1 MSRFSK
7 VLPNKSTM
15 RKQKKKEHKSPA
27 HLYIK
32 VIMGYILLSLL
43 ILGSAFL
50 VFVEWRNFQQA
61 GLNEKKMSMMWWQT
75 NHTFEAVLDL
85 ALSEH
90 CVYTSDKEDCLLY
103 EQKCLAAQKE
113 LDKMRELC
121 EDSTQVRRIE
131 AAKTIL
137 AEKNLQALSLG
148 SVLGDLTRTDSLLE
162 EQIDEIAQKEKA
174 AMRRTATTAN
184 AEKPKKKNIFKRIFG
199 KKDKQEEVA
208 QQNQQVATTNNVLK
222 RLQHLQSDIRER
234 NDSLRQQMEEQA
246 DSLQMRNERLNREF
260 IKLMHDFQQT
270 ASQQREDRL
279 TLLADM
285 RRQSMLFII
294 LIALVALATSIT
306 FFVFIRKDINR
317 RYKERLK
324 LMALNKE
331 KNNLIEQKERM
342 MMALSHELRSPLS
355 AVMGY
360 AELMQDTNDTT
371 ISTARRNILRAAR
384 MMQGLLNSLLYY
396 YRLSSG
402 KDRVNETL
410 FLPKSIA
417 DELESIFLLAA
428 EEKGID
434 MHADFEGENVLVSG
448 DKERI
453 LQIGQN
459 LMSNAVKFTEEGGVS
474 LLVRYAEGTLLLEV
488 SDTGTGISQ
497 EEQNAIY
504 EPFSRLANADVKD
517 GFGLGLSIT
526 RKLVALL
533 NGDVSLES
541 EVGKGTTFR
550 VTLSLSLATDTENH
564 QETFR
569 FAKDMR
575 LIAVDD
581 DAVVLKLT
589 QRQLGRVGLEC
600 DICQN
605 AEELMERLRKR
616 EYDLLLTDIKM
627 PGMNG
632 YELLDLLR
640 CSNIGNSKDIPVLAV
655 TAHISRKEDE
665 LVKAGFAGCLYKP
678 FSCDELYAAVRHA
691 LRGKRTQVKS
701 DMDDM
706 QAIDFTLLLANEE
719 NGRDMLALLAE
730 QTRKDMESLRRVH
743 DSHDRE
749 ALADLTHHLLPV
761 WTMLRIDTCLQALRN
776 AYRKDPADWADVA
789 RYIDKVIATAEQLVA
804 QAEKEIETYGEE
816 WRRKVRY

>member
-1 MSRFSK
+1 MK
-7 VLPNKSTM
+7 IKYD
-15 RKQKKKEHKSPA
+15 HKPPQR
-27 HLYIK
+27 LYMKIF
-32 VIMGYILLSLL
+32 VGYFLL
-43 ILGSAFL
+43 IGL
-50 VFVEWRNFQQA
+50 VLTAAALVYMEYRNIECAVQEEEQTAERWKQA
-61 GLNEKKMSMMWWQT
+61 NRTFETMYDLAMSEL
-75 NHTFEAVLDL
+75 HTFTA
-85 ALSEH
+85 
-90 CVYTSDKEDCLLY
+90 DKEDY
-103 EQKCLAAQKE
+103 EEYELKNLAAQQM
-113 LDKMRELC
+113 LDSLKRLYPEEKQL
-121 EDSTQVRRIE
+121 ERIDS
-131 AAKTIL
+131 AKSIL
-137 AEKNLQALSLG
+137 AEKSLQVLCMMRTFNDLAHMDSLIECQIREMTLVEQKAIRELKKDSEQKKDSWIG
-148 SVLGDLTRTDSLLE
+148 RLFKKKSKKQEPVEQATESRTQVVGRLTKLRKEISERNEDLRLRMEMQTDSLRLRNEYLNKNFARLMHEFQQASTEQRAAEME
-162 EQIDEIAQKEKA
+162 EMLS
-174 AMRRTATTAN
+174 MRRHSFFYIAGLTLFGMLLSFVLY
-184 AEKPKKKNIFKRIFG
+184 NIIHR
-199 KKDKQEEVA
+199 
-208 QQNQQVATTNNVLK
+208 
-222 RLQHLQSDIRER
+222 DIR
-234 NDSLRQQMEEQA
+234 
-246 DSLQMRNERLNREF
+246 
-260 IKLMHDFQQT
+260 
-270 ASQQREDRL
+270 
-279 TLLADM
+279 
-285 RRQSMLFII
+285 
-294 LIALVALATSIT
+294 
-306 FFVFIRKDINR
+306 R
-317 RYKERLK
+317 RYRERLK
-324 LMALNKE
+324 LIAWNEE
-331 KNNLIEQKERM
+331 KQEMLEQKERM
-342 MMALSHELRSPLS
+342 MMILSHELRSPLA

-371 ISTARRNILRAAR
+371 ISTAKRNILRAAR

-417 DELESIFLLAA
+417 DELESMFLLAA

-434 MHADFEGENVLVSG
+434 LHADFEGENVLVSG

-488 SDTGTGISQ
+488 CDTGTGISK

-533 NGDVSLES
+533 NGDISLES
-541 EVGKGTTFR
+541 EVCQGTTFR
-550 VTLSLSLATDTENH
+550 VTLPLSLATETENESH
-564 QETFR
+564 QESFH
-569 FAKDMR
+569 FSKDMR
-575 LIAVDD
+575 MIAVDD

-589 QRQLGRVGLEC
+589 QRQLERVGLEC
-600 DICQN
+600 DTCQN
-605 AEELMERLRKR
+605 VEELMERLRKR

-640 CSNIGNSKDIPVLAV
+640 CSNIGNSKNIPVLAV
-655 TAHISRKEDE
+655 TAHISRKEEE

-691 LRGKRTQVKS
+691 LREKRKQVKS

-706 QAIDFTLLLANEE
+706 EAIDFTPLLANEE

-776 AYRKDPADWADVA
+776 AYRKDSAGWADVA
-789 RYIDKVIATAEQLVA
+789 RYIDKVIATGEQLVA
-804 QAEKEIETYGEE
+804 QAEKGIETYGEE

>member
-1 MSRFSK
+1 MK
-7 VLPNKSTM
+7 IKYD
-15 RKQKKKEHKSPA
+15 HKPPQR
-27 HLYIK
+27 LYMKIF
-32 VIMGYILLSLL
+32 VGYFLL
-43 ILGSAFL
+43 IGL
-50 VFVEWRNFQQA
+50 VLTAAALVYMEYRNIECAVQEEEQTAERWKQA
-61 GLNEKKMSMMWWQT
+61 NRTFETMYDLAMSEL
-75 NHTFEAVLDL
+75 HTFTA
-85 ALSEH
+85 
-90 CVYTSDKEDCLLY
+90 DKEDY
-103 EQKCLAAQKE
+103 EEYELKNLAAQQM
-113 LDKMRELC
+113 LDSLKRLYPEEKQL
-121 EDSTQVRRIE
+121 ERIDS
-131 AAKTIL
+131 AKSIL
-137 AEKNLQALSLG
+137 AEKSLQ
-148 SVLGDLTRTDSLLE
+148 VLCMMRTFNDLAHTDSLIECQIREMTLV
-162 EQIDEIAQKEKA
+162 EQKTIRELKKDSEQKKDSWIG
-174 AMRRTATTAN
+174 RLF
-184 AEKPKKKNIFKRIFG
+184 KKKSK
-199 KKDKQEEVA
+199 KQEPVEQA
-208 QQNQQVATTNNVLK
+208 TESRTQVVG
-222 RLQHLQSDIRER
+222 RLTKLRKEISER
-234 NDSLRQQMEEQA
+234 NEDLRLRMEMQTDSLRLRNEYLNKNFARLMHEFQQASTEQRAAEMEEML
-246 DSLQMRNERLNREF
+246 SMRRHSF
-260 IKLMHDFQQT
+260 FYI
-270 ASQQREDRL
+270 AGL
-279 TLLADM
+279 TLFG
-285 RRQSMLFII
+285 MLLSFVLYNII
-294 LIALVALATSIT
+294 HRD
-306 FFVFIRKDINR
+306 IRR
-317 RYKERLK
+317 RYRERLK
-324 LMALNKE
+324 LIAWNEE
-331 KNNLIEQKERM
+331 KQEMLEQKERM
-342 MMALSHELRSPLS
+342 MMILSHELRSPLA

-371 ISTARRNILRAAR
+371 ISTAKRNILRAAR

-417 DELESIFLLAA
+417 DELESMFLLAA

-434 MHADFEGENVLVSG
+434 LHADFEGENVLVSG

-488 SDTGTGISQ
+488 CDTGTGISK

-533 NGDVSLES
+533 NGDISLES
-541 EVGKGTTFR
+541 EVCQGTTFR
-550 VTLSLSLATDTENH
+550 VTLPLSLATETENESH
-564 QETFR
+564 QESFH
-569 FAKDMR
+569 FSKDMR
-575 LIAVDD
+575 MIAVDD

-589 QRQLGRVGLEC
+589 QRQLERVGLEC
-600 DICQN
+600 DTCQN
-605 AEELMERLRKR
+605 VEELMERLRKR

-640 CSNIGNSKDIPVLAV
+640 CSNIGNSKNIPVLAV
-655 TAHISRKEDE
+655 TAHISRKEEE

-691 LRGKRTQVKS
+691 LREKRKQVKS

-706 QAIDFTLLLANEE
+706 EAIDFTPLLANEE

-776 AYRKDPADWADVA
+776 AYRKDSAGWADVA
-789 RYIDKVIATAEQLVA
+789 RYIDKVIATGEQLVA
-804 QAEKEIETYGEE
+804 QAEKGIETYGEE

>member
-1 MSRFSK
+1 MK
-7 VLPNKSTM
+7 IKYD
-15 RKQKKKEHKSPA
+15 HKPPQR
-27 HLYIK
+27 LYMKIF
-32 VIMGYILLSLL
+32 VGYFLL
-43 ILGSAFL
+43 IGL
-50 VFVEWRNFQQA
+50 VLTAAALVYMEYRNIECAVQEEEQTAERWKQA
-61 GLNEKKMSMMWWQT
+61 NRTFETMYDLAMSEL
-75 NHTFEAVLDL
+75 HTFTA
-85 ALSEH
+85 
-90 CVYTSDKEDCLLY
+90 DKEDY
-103 EQKCLAAQKE
+103 EEYELKNLAAQQM
-113 LDKMRELC
+113 LDSLKRLYPEEKQL
-121 EDSTQVRRIE
+121 ERIDS
-131 AAKTIL
+131 AKSIL
-137 AEKNLQALSLG
+137 AEKSLQ
-148 SVLGDLTRTDSLLE
+148 VLCMMRTFNDLAHTDSLIECQIREMTLV
-162 EQIDEIAQKEKA
+162 EQKAIRELKKDSEQKKDSWIG
-174 AMRRTATTAN
+174 RLF
-184 AEKPKKKNIFKRIFG
+184 KKKSK
-199 KKDKQEEVA
+199 KQEPVEQA
-208 QQNQQVATTNNVLK
+208 TESRTQVVG
-222 RLQHLQSDIRER
+222 RLTKLRKEISER
-234 NDSLRQQMEEQA
+234 NEDLRLRMEMQTDSLRLRNEYLNKNFARLMHEFHQASTEQRAAEMEEML
-246 DSLQMRNERLNREF
+246 SMRRHSF
-260 IKLMHDFQQT
+260 FYI
-270 ASQQREDRL
+270 AGL
-279 TLLADM
+279 TLFG
-285 RRQSMLFII
+285 MLLSFVLYNII
-294 LIALVALATSIT
+294 HRD
-306 FFVFIRKDINR
+306 IRR
-317 RYKERLK
+317 RYRERLK
-324 LMALNKE
+324 LIAWNEE
-331 KNNLIEQKERM
+331 KQEMLEQKERM
-342 MMALSHELRSPLS
+342 MMILSHELRSPLA

-371 ISTARRNILRAAR
+371 ISTAKRNILRAAR

-417 DELESIFLLAA
+417 DELESMFLLAA

-434 MHADFEGENVLVSG
+434 LHADFEGENVLVSG

-488 SDTGTGISQ
+488 CDTGTGISK

-533 NGDVSLES
+533 NGDISLES
-541 EVGKGTTFR
+541 EVCQGTTFR
-550 VTLSLSLATDTENH
+550 VTLPLSLATETENESH
-564 QETFR
+564 QESFH
-569 FAKDMR
+569 FSKDMR
-575 LIAVDD
+575 MIAVDD

-589 QRQLGRVGLEC
+589 QRQLERVGLEC
-600 DICQN
+600 DTCQN
-605 AEELMERLRKR
+605 VEELMERLRKR

-640 CSNIGNSKDIPVLAV
+640 CSNIGNSKNIPVLAV
-655 TAHISRKEDE
+655 TAHISRKEEE

-691 LRGKRTQVKS
+691 LREKRKQVKS

-706 QAIDFTLLLANEE
+706 EAIDFTPLLANEE

-776 AYRKDPADWADVA
+776 AYRKDSAGWADVA
-789 RYIDKVIATAEQLVA
+789 RYIDKVIATGEQLVA
-804 QAEKEIETYGEE
+804 QAEKGIETYGEE

>member
-1 MSRFSK
+1 MKIKYDHKPPQRLYMKIFVGYFLLIGLVLTAAALVYMEYRNIECAVQEKEQTAERWKQANRTFETMYDLAMSELHTFTADKEDYEEYELKNLAAQQMLDSLKRLYPEEKQLERIDSAK
-7 VLPNKSTM
+7 SILTEKSLQVLCMM
-15 RKQKKKEHKSPA
+15 RTFNDLAHTDSLIECQIREMTLIEQKAIRELKKDSEQKKDSWIGRLFKKKSKKQEPVEQATESRTQVVGRLTKLRKEISERNED
-27 HLYIK
+27 LRLR
-32 VIMGYILLSLL
+32 MEMQTDSLRL
-43 ILGSAFL
+43 
-50 VFVEWRNFQQA
+50 RNEYLNKNFARLMHEFQQA
-61 GLNEKKMSMMWWQT
+61 STEQRAAEMEEM
-75 NHTFEAVLDL
+75 
-85 ALSEH
+85 LS
-90 CVYTSDKEDCLLY
+90 
-103 EQKCLAAQKE
+103 
-113 LDKMRELC
+113 
-121 EDSTQVRRIE
+121 
-131 AAKTIL
+131 
-137 AEKNLQALSLG
+137 
-148 SVLGDLTRTDSLLE
+148 
-162 EQIDEIAQKEKA
+162 
-174 AMRRTATTAN
+174 MRRHSFFYIAGLTLFGTLLSFVLY
-184 AEKPKKKNIFKRIFG
+184 NIIHR
-199 KKDKQEEVA
+199 
-208 QQNQQVATTNNVLK
+208 
-222 RLQHLQSDIRER
+222 DIR
-234 NDSLRQQMEEQA
+234 
-246 DSLQMRNERLNREF
+246 
-260 IKLMHDFQQT
+260 
-270 ASQQREDRL
+270 
-279 TLLADM
+279 
-285 RRQSMLFII
+285 
-294 LIALVALATSIT
+294 
-306 FFVFIRKDINR
+306 R
-317 RYKERLK
+317 RYRERLK
-324 LMALNKE
+324 LIAWNEE
-331 KNNLIEQKERM
+331 KQEMLEQKERM
-342 MMALSHELRSPLS
+342 MMILSHELRSPLA

-371 ISTARRNILRAAR
+371 ISTAKRNILRAAR

-417 DELESIFLLAA
+417 DELESMFLLAA

-434 MHADFEGENVLVSG
+434 LHADFEGENVLVSG

-488 SDTGTGISQ
+488 CDTGTGISK

-533 NGDVSLES
+533 NGDISLES
-541 EVGKGTTFR
+541 EVCQGTTFR
-550 VTLSLSLATDTENH
+550 VTLPLSLATETENESH
-564 QETFR
+564 QESFH
-569 FAKDMR
+569 FSKDMR
-575 LIAVDD
+575 MIAVDD

-589 QRQLGRVGLEC
+589 QRQLERVGLEC
-600 DICQN
+600 DTCQN
-605 AEELMERLRKR
+605 VEELMERLRKR

-640 CSNIGNSKDIPVLAV
+640 CSNIGNSKNIPVLAV
-655 TAHISRKEDE
+655 TAHISRKEEE

-691 LRGKRTQVKS
+691 LREKRKQVKS

-706 QAIDFTLLLANEE
+706 EAIDFTPLLANEE

-776 AYRKDPADWADVA
+776 AYRKDSAGWADVA
-789 RYIDKVIATAEQLVA
+789 RYIDKVIATGEQLVA
-804 QAEKEIETYGEE
+804 QAEKGIETYGEE

>member
-1 MSRFSK
+1 MKIF
-7 VLPNKSTM
+7 V
-15 RKQKKKEHKSPA
+15 
-27 HLYIK
+27 
-32 VIMGYILLSLL
+32 GYFLL
-43 ILGSAFL
+43 IGL
-50 VFVEWRNFQQA
+50 VLTAAALVYMEYRNIECAVQEEEQTAERWKQA
-61 GLNEKKMSMMWWQT
+61 NRTFETMYDLAMSEL
-75 NHTFEAVLDL
+75 HTFTA
-85 ALSEH
+85 
-90 CVYTSDKEDCLLY
+90 DKEDY
-103 EQKCLAAQKE
+103 EEYELKNLAAQQM
-113 LDKMRELC
+113 LDSLKRLYPEEKQL
-121 EDSTQVRRIE
+121 ERIDS
-131 AAKTIL
+131 AKSIL
-137 AEKNLQALSLG
+137 AEKSLQ
-148 SVLGDLTRTDSLLE
+148 VLCMMRTFNDLAHTDSLIECQIREMTLV
-162 EQIDEIAQKEKA
+162 EQKAIRELKKDSEQKKDSWIG
-174 AMRRTATTAN
+174 RLF
-184 AEKPKKKNIFKRIFG
+184 KKKSK
-199 KKDKQEEVA
+199 KQEPVE
-208 QQNQQVATTNNVLK
+208 QATESRTQAVG
-222 RLQHLQSDIRER
+222 RLTKLRKEISER
-234 NDSLRQQMEEQA
+234 NEDLRLRMEMQTDSLRLRNEYLNKNFARLMHEFQQASTEQRAAEMEEML
-246 DSLQMRNERLNREF
+246 SMRRHSF
-260 IKLMHDFQQT
+260 FYI
-270 ASQQREDRL
+270 AGL
-279 TLLADM
+279 TLFG
-285 RRQSMLFII
+285 MLLSFVLYNII
-294 LIALVALATSIT
+294 HRD
-306 FFVFIRKDINR
+306 IRR
-317 RYKERLK
+317 RYRERLK
-324 LMALNKE
+324 LIAWNEE
-331 KNNLIEQKERM
+331 KQEMLEQKERM
-342 MMALSHELRSPLS
+342 MMILSHELRSPLA

-371 ISTARRNILRAAR
+371 ISTAKRNILRAAR

-417 DELESIFLLAA
+417 DELESMFLLAA

-434 MHADFEGENVLVSG
+434 LHADFEGENVLVSG

-488 SDTGTGISQ
+488 CDTGTGISK

-533 NGDVSLES
+533 NGDISLES
-541 EVGKGTTFR
+541 EVCQGTTFR
-550 VTLSLSLATDTENH
+550 VTLPLSLATETENESH
-564 QETFR
+564 QESFH
-569 FAKDMR
+569 FSKDMR
-575 LIAVDD
+575 MIAVDD

-589 QRQLGRVGLEC
+589 QRQLERVGLEC
-600 DICQN
+600 DTCQN
-605 AEELMERLRKR
+605 VEELMERLRKR

-640 CSNIGNSKDIPVLAV
+640 CSNIGNSKNIPVLAV
-655 TAHISRKEDE
+655 TAHISRKEEE

-691 LRGKRTQVKS
+691 LREKRKQVKS

-706 QAIDFTLLLANEE
+706 EAIDFTPLLANEE

-776 AYRKDPADWADVA
+776 AYRKDSAGWADVA
-789 RYIDKVIATAEQLVA
+789 RYIDKVIATGEQLVA
-804 QAEKEIETYGEE
+804 QAEKGIETYGEE

>member
-1 MSRFSK
+1 MKIF
-7 VLPNKSTM
+7 V
-15 RKQKKKEHKSPA
+15 
-27 HLYIK
+27 
-32 VIMGYILLSLL
+32 GYFLL
-43 ILGSAFL
+43 IGL
-50 VFVEWRNFQQA
+50 VLTAAALVYMEYRNIECAVQEEEQTAERWKQA
-61 GLNEKKMSMMWWQT
+61 NRTFETMYDLAMSEL
-75 NHTFEAVLDL
+75 HTFTA
-85 ALSEH
+85 
-90 CVYTSDKEDCLLY
+90 DKEDY
-103 EQKCLAAQKE
+103 EEYELKNLAAQQM
-113 LDKMRELC
+113 LDSLKRLYPEEKQL
-121 EDSTQVRRIE
+121 ERIDS
-131 AAKTIL
+131 AKSIL
-137 AEKNLQALSLG
+137 AEKSLQ
-148 SVLGDLTRTDSLLE
+148 VLCMMRTFNDLAHTDSLIECQIREMTLV
-162 EQIDEIAQKEKA
+162 EQKAIRELKKNSEQKKDSWIG
-174 AMRRTATTAN
+174 RLF
-184 AEKPKKKNIFKRIFG
+184 KKKSK
-199 KKDKQEEVA
+199 KQEPVE
-208 QQNQQVATTNNVLK
+208 QATESRTQAVG
-222 RLQHLQSDIRER
+222 RLTKLRKEISER
-234 NDSLRQQMEEQA
+234 NEDLRLRMEMQTDSLRLRNEYLNKNFARLMHEVQQASTEQRAAEMEEML
-246 DSLQMRNERLNREF
+246 SMRRHSF
-260 IKLMHDFQQT
+260 FYI
-270 ASQQREDRL
+270 AGL
-279 TLLADM
+279 TLFG
-285 RRQSMLFII
+285 MLLSFVLYNII
-294 LIALVALATSIT
+294 HRD
-306 FFVFIRKDINR
+306 IRR
-317 RYKERLK
+317 RYRERLK
-324 LMALNKE
+324 LIAWNEE
-331 KNNLIEQKERM
+331 KQEMLEQKERM
-342 MMALSHELRSPLS
+342 MMILSHELRSPLA

-371 ISTARRNILRAAR
+371 ISTAKRNILRAAR

-417 DELESIFLLAA
+417 DELESMFLLAA

-434 MHADFEGENVLVSG
+434 LHADFEGENVLVSG

-488 SDTGTGISQ
+488 CDTGTGISK

-533 NGDVSLES
+533 NGDISLES
-541 EVGKGTTFR
+541 EVCQGTTFR
-550 VTLSLSLATDTENH
+550 VTLPLSLATETENESH
-564 QETFR
+564 QESFH
-569 FAKDMR
+569 FSKDMR
-575 LIAVDD
+575 MIAVDD

-589 QRQLGRVGLEC
+589 QRQLERVGLEC
-600 DICQN
+600 DTCQN
-605 AEELMERLRKR
+605 VEELMERLRKR

-640 CSNIGNSKDIPVLAV
+640 CSNIGNSKNIPVLAV
-655 TAHISRKEDE
+655 TAHISRKEEE

-691 LRGKRTQVKS
+691 LREKRKQVKS

-706 QAIDFTLLLANEE
+706 EAIDFTPLLANEE

-776 AYRKDPADWADVA
+776 AYRKDSAGWADVA
-789 RYIDKVIATAEQLVA
+789 RYIDKVIATGEQLVA
-804 QAEKEIETYGEE
+804 QAEKGIETYGEE

>member
-1 MSRFSK
+1 MK
-7 VLPNKSTM
+7 IKYD
-15 RKQKKKEHKSPA
+15 HKPPQR
-27 HLYIK
+27 LYMKIF
-32 VIMGYILLSLL
+32 VGYFLL
-43 ILGSAFL
+43 IGL
-50 VFVEWRNFQQA
+50 VLTAAALVYMEYRNIECAVQEEEQTAERWKQA
-61 GLNEKKMSMMWWQT
+61 NRTFETMYDLAMSEL
-75 NHTFEAVLDL
+75 HTFTA
-85 ALSEH
+85 
-90 CVYTSDKEDCLLY
+90 DKEDY
-103 EQKCLAAQKE
+103 EEYELKNLAAQQM
-113 LDKMRELC
+113 LDSLKRLYPEEKQL
-121 EDSTQVRRIE
+121 ERIDS
-131 AAKTIL
+131 AKSIL
-137 AEKNLQALSLG
+137 AEKSLQVLCMMRTFNDLAHTDSLIECQIREMTLVEQKAIRELKKDSEQKKDSWIG
-148 SVLGDLTRTDSLLE
+148 RLFKKKSKKQEPVEQATESRTQVVGRLTKLRKEISERNEDLRLRMEMRTDSLRLRNEYLNKNFARLMHEFQQASTEQRAAEME
-162 EQIDEIAQKEKA
+162 EMLS
-174 AMRRTATTAN
+174 MRRHSFFYIAGLTLFGMLLSFVLY
-184 AEKPKKKNIFKRIFG
+184 NIIHR
-199 KKDKQEEVA
+199 
-208 QQNQQVATTNNVLK
+208 
-222 RLQHLQSDIRER
+222 DIR
-234 NDSLRQQMEEQA
+234 
-246 DSLQMRNERLNREF
+246 
-260 IKLMHDFQQT
+260 
-270 ASQQREDRL
+270 
-279 TLLADM
+279 
-285 RRQSMLFII
+285 
-294 LIALVALATSIT
+294 
-306 FFVFIRKDINR
+306 R
-317 RYKERLK
+317 RYRERLK
-324 LMALNKE
+324 LIAWNEE
-331 KNNLIEQKERM
+331 KQEMLEQKERM
-342 MMALSHELRSPLS
+342 MMILSHELRSPLA

-371 ISTARRNILRAAR
+371 ISTAKRNILRAAR

-417 DELESIFLLAA
+417 DELESMFLLAA

-434 MHADFEGENVLVSG
+434 LHADFEGENVLVSG

-488 SDTGTGISQ
+488 CDTGTGISK

-533 NGDVSLES
+533 NGDISLES
-541 EVGKGTTFR
+541 EVCQGTTFR
-550 VTLSLSLATDTENH
+550 VTLPLSLATETENESH
-564 QETFR
+564 QESFH
-569 FAKDMR
+569 FSKDMR
-575 LIAVDD
+575 MIAVDD

-589 QRQLGRVGLEC
+589 QRQLERVGLEC
-600 DICQN
+600 DTCQN
-605 AEELMERLRKR
+605 VEELMERLRKR

-640 CSNIGNSKDIPVLAV
+640 CSNIGNSKNIPVLAV
-655 TAHISRKEDE
+655 TAHISRKEEE

-691 LRGKRTQVKS
+691 LREKRKQVKS

-706 QAIDFTLLLANEE
+706 EAIDFTPLLANEE

-776 AYRKDPADWADVA
+776 AYRKDSAGWADVA
-789 RYIDKVIATAEQLVA
+789 RYIDKVIATGEQLVA
-804 QAEKEIETYGEE
+804 QAEKGIETYGEE

>member
-1 MSRFSK
+1 MKIF
-7 VLPNKSTM
+7 V
-15 RKQKKKEHKSPA
+15 
-27 HLYIK
+27 
-32 VIMGYILLSLL
+32 GYFLL
-43 ILGSAFL
+43 IGL
-50 VFVEWRNFQQA
+50 VLTAAALVYMEYRNIECAVQEEEQTAERWKQA
-61 GLNEKKMSMMWWQT
+61 NRTFETMYDLAMSEL
-75 NHTFEAVLDL
+75 HTFTA
-85 ALSEH
+85 
-90 CVYTSDKEDCLLY
+90 DKEDY
-103 EQKCLAAQKE
+103 EEYELKNLAAQQM
-113 LDKMRELC
+113 LDSLKRLYPEEKQL
-121 EDSTQVRRIE
+121 ERIDS
-131 AAKTIL
+131 AKSIL
-137 AEKNLQALSLG
+137 AEKSLQ
-148 SVLGDLTRTDSLLE
+148 VLCMMRTFNDLAHTDSLIECQIREMTLV
-162 EQIDEIAQKEKA
+162 EQKAIRELKKNSEQKKDSWIG
-174 AMRRTATTAN
+174 RLF
-184 AEKPKKKNIFKRIFG
+184 KKKSK
-199 KKDKQEEVA
+199 KQEPVEQA
-208 QQNQQVATTNNVLK
+208 TESRTQVVG
-222 RLQHLQSDIRER
+222 RLTKLRKEISER
-234 NDSLRQQMEEQA
+234 NEDLRLRMEMQTDSLRLRNEYLNKNFARLMHEFQQASTEQRAAEMEEML
-246 DSLQMRNERLNREF
+246 SMRRHSF
-260 IKLMHDFQQT
+260 FYI
-270 ASQQREDRL
+270 AGL
-279 TLLADM
+279 TLFG
-285 RRQSMLFII
+285 MLLSFVLYNII
-294 LIALVALATSIT
+294 HRD
-306 FFVFIRKDINR
+306 IRR
-317 RYKERLK
+317 RYRERLK
-324 LMALNKE
+324 LIAWNEE
-331 KNNLIEQKERM
+331 KQEMLEQKERM
-342 MMALSHELRSPLS
+342 MMILSHELRSPLA

-371 ISTARRNILRAAR
+371 ISTAKRNILRAAR

-417 DELESIFLLAA
+417 DELESMFLLAA

-434 MHADFEGENVLVSG
+434 LHADFEGENVLVSG

-488 SDTGTGISQ
+488 CDTGTGISK

-533 NGDVSLES
+533 NGDISLES
-541 EVGKGTTFR
+541 EVCQGTTFR
-550 VTLSLSLATDTENH
+550 VTLPLSLATETENESH
-564 QETFR
+564 QESFH
-569 FAKDMR
+569 FSKDMR
-575 LIAVDD
+575 MIAVDD

-589 QRQLGRVGLEC
+589 QRQLERVGLEC
-600 DICQN
+600 DTCQN
-605 AEELMERLRKR
+605 VEELMERLRKR

-632 YELLDLLR
+632 YELLALLR
-640 CSNIGNSKDIPVLAV
+640 CSNIGNSKNIPVLAV
-655 TAHISRKEDE
+655 TAHISRKEEE

-691 LRGKRTQVKS
+691 LREKRKQVKS

-706 QAIDFTLLLANEE
+706 EAIDFTPLLANEE

-776 AYRKDPADWADVA
+776 AYRKDSAGWADVA
-789 RYIDKVIATAEQLVA
+789 RYIDKVIATGEQLVA
-804 QAEKEIETYGEE
+804 QAEKGIETYGEE

>member
-1 MSRFSK
+1 MK
-7 VLPNKSTM
+7 IKYD
-15 RKQKKKEHKSPA
+15 HKPPQR
-27 HLYIK
+27 LYMKIF
-32 VIMGYILLSLL
+32 VGYFLL
-43 ILGSAFL
+43 IGL
-50 VFVEWRNFQQA
+50 VLTAAALVYMEYRNIECAVQEEEQTAERWKQA
-61 GLNEKKMSMMWWQT
+61 NRTFETMYDLAMSEL
-75 NHTFEAVLDL
+75 HTFTA
-85 ALSEH
+85 
-90 CVYTSDKEDCLLY
+90 DKEDY
-103 EQKCLAAQKE
+103 EEYELKNLAAQQM
-113 LDKMRELC
+113 LDSLKRLYPEEKQL
-121 EDSTQVRRIE
+121 ERIDS
-131 AAKTIL
+131 AKSIL
-137 AEKNLQALSLG
+137 AEKSLQVLCMMRTFNDLAHMDSLIECQIREMTLVEQKAIRELKKDSEQKKDSWIG
-148 SVLGDLTRTDSLLE
+148 RLFKKKSKKQEPVEQATESRTQVVGRLTKLRKEISERNEDLRLRMEMQTDSLRLRNEYLNKNFARLMHEFQQASTEQRAAEME
-162 EQIDEIAQKEKA
+162 EMLS
-174 AMRRTATTAN
+174 MRRHSFFYIAGLTLFGMLLSFVLY
-184 AEKPKKKNIFKRIFG
+184 NIIHR
-199 KKDKQEEVA
+199 
-208 QQNQQVATTNNVLK
+208 
-222 RLQHLQSDIRER
+222 DIR
-234 NDSLRQQMEEQA
+234 
-246 DSLQMRNERLNREF
+246 
-260 IKLMHDFQQT
+260 
-270 ASQQREDRL
+270 
-279 TLLADM
+279 
-285 RRQSMLFII
+285 
-294 LIALVALATSIT
+294 
-306 FFVFIRKDINR
+306 R
-317 RYKERLK
+317 RYRERLK
-324 LMALNKE
+324 LIAWNEE
-331 KNNLIEQKERM
+331 KQEMLEQKERM
-342 MMALSHELRSPLS
+342 MMILSHELRSPLA

-371 ISTARRNILRAAR
+371 ISTAKRNILRAAR

-417 DELESIFLLAA
+417 DELESMFLLAA

-434 MHADFEGENVLVSG
+434 LHADFEGENVLVSG

-488 SDTGTGISQ
+488 CDTGTGISK

-533 NGDVSLES
+533 NGDISLES
-541 EVGKGTTFR
+541 EVCQGTTFR
-550 VTLSLSLATDTENH
+550 VTLPLSLATETEHESH
-564 QETFR
+564 QESFH
-569 FAKDMR
+569 FSKDMR
-575 LIAVDD
+575 MIAVDD

-589 QRQLGRVGLEC
+589 QRQLERVGLEC
-600 DICQN
+600 DTCQN
-605 AEELMERLRKR
+605 VEELMERLRKR

-640 CSNIGNSKDIPVLAV
+640 CSNIGNSKNIPVLAV
-655 TAHISRKEDE
+655 TAHISRKEEE

-691 LRGKRTQVKS
+691 LREKRKQVKS

-706 QAIDFTLLLANEE
+706 EAIDFTPLLANEE

-776 AYRKDPADWADVA
+776 AYRKDSAGWADVA
-789 RYIDKVIATAEQLVA
+789 RYIDKVIATGEQLVA
-804 QAEKEIETYGEE
+804 QAEKGIETYGEE

>member
-1 MSRFSK
+1 MK
-7 VLPNKSTM
+7 IKYD
-15 RKQKKKEHKSPA
+15 HKPPQR
-27 HLYIK
+27 LDMKIYL
-32 VIMGYILLSLL
+32 GYLLL
-43 ILGSAFL
+43 IGL
-50 VFVEWRNFQQA
+50 VLTAAALVYMEYRNIECAVQEEEQTAERWKQA
-61 GLNEKKMSMMWWQT
+61 NRTFETMYDLAMSEL
-75 NHTFEAVLDL
+75 HTFTA
-85 ALSEH
+85 
-90 CVYTSDKEDCLLY
+90 DKEDY
-103 EQKCLAAQKE
+103 EEYELKNLAAQQM
-113 LDKMRELC
+113 LDSLKRLYPEEKQL
-121 EDSTQVRRIE
+121 ERIDS
-131 AAKTIL
+131 AKSIL
-137 AEKNLQALSLG
+137 AEKSLQ
-148 SVLGDLTRTDSLLE
+148 VLCMMRTFNDLAHTDSLIECQIREMTLV
-162 EQIDEIAQKEKA
+162 EQKAIRELKKNSEQKKDSWIG
-174 AMRRTATTAN
+174 RLF
-184 AEKPKKKNIFKRIFG
+184 KKKSK
-199 KKDKQEEVA
+199 KQEPVE
-208 QQNQQVATTNNVLK
+208 QATESRTQAVG
-222 RLQHLQSDIRER
+222 RLTKLRKEISER
-234 NDSLRQQMEEQA
+234 NEDLRLRMEMQTDSLRLRNEYLNKNFARLMHEFQQASTEQRAAEMEEML
-246 DSLQMRNERLNREF
+246 SMRRHSF
-260 IKLMHDFQQT
+260 FYI
-270 ASQQREDRL
+270 AGL
-279 TLLADM
+279 TLFG
-285 RRQSMLFII
+285 MLLSFVLYNII
-294 LIALVALATSIT
+294 HRD
-306 FFVFIRKDINR
+306 IRR
-317 RYKERLK
+317 RYRERLK
-324 LMALNKE
+324 LIAWNEE
-331 KNNLIEQKERM
+331 KQEMLEQKERM
-342 MMALSHELRSPLS
+342 MMILSHELRSPLA

-371 ISTARRNILRAAR
+371 ISTAKRNILRAAR

-417 DELESIFLLAA
+417 DELESMFLLAA

-434 MHADFEGENVLVSG
+434 LHADFEGENVLVSG

-488 SDTGTGISQ
+488 CDTGTGISK

-533 NGDVSLES
+533 NGDISLES
-541 EVGKGTTFR
+541 EVCQGTTFR
-550 VTLSLSLATDTENH
+550 VTLPLSLATETENESH
-564 QETFR
+564 QESFH
-569 FAKDMR
+569 FSKDMR
-575 LIAVDD
+575 MIAVDD

-589 QRQLGRVGLEC
+589 QRQLERVGLEC
-600 DICQN
+600 DTCQN
-605 AEELMERLRKR
+605 VEELMERLRKR

-640 CSNIGNSKDIPVLAV
+640 CSNIGNSKNIPVLAV
-655 TAHISRKEDE
+655 TAHISRKEEE

-691 LRGKRTQVKS
+691 LREKRKQVKS

-706 QAIDFTLLLANEE
+706 EAIDFTPLLANEE

-776 AYRKDPADWADVA
+776 AYRKDSAGWADVA
-789 RYIDKVIATAEQLVA
+789 RYIDKVIATGEQLVA
-804 QAEKEIETYGEE
+804 QAEKGIETYGEE